1 MSRAEEIRQRIA
13 ERREEL
19 RREAEEAG
27 ESQENDEPPDY
38 RQAIQSMIGR
48 NRRQNNSDGNEQ

>member
-19 RREAEEAG
+19 RRAAEENEQVDQA
-27 ESQENDEPPDY
+27 EQMSYQ
-38 RQAIQSMIGR
+38 QAIQAMVGR
-48 NRRQNNSDGNEQ
+48 KRPEKSKNESD